1 MCHRHRNRGG
11 GSHDG
16 NPVELADG
24 GFSGDD
30 DGTYVTAKT
39 YCVDWYP
46 NRKPYRPLGMTA
58 MAHGG
63 SAVAHGGARPR
74 SGRTGPAWKV
84 ASSLER
90 LRELG
95 KTRRGIGVEEGCG
108 GALATVSAKS
118 GEAQPWRAVVEW
130 SQRPYPSS
138 NGPVKWRRRSRGT
151 LRSYGEDV
159 ARVSAAGRELGDG
172 KAPRQRWRSG

>member
-118 GEAQPWRAVVEW
+118 GEAQPWRAVVENGTAPLP
-130 SQRPYPSS
+130 RP
-138 NGPVKWRRRSRGT
+138 KWRG
-151 LRSYGEDV
+151 
-159 ARVSAAGRELGDG
+159 
-172 KAPRQRWRSG
+172 

>member
-1 MCHRHRNRGG
+1 M
-11 GSHDG
+11 
-16 NPVELADG
+16 ELADG

-30 DGTYVTAKT
+30 DGSYVTAKT

-46 NRKPYRPLGMTA
+46 NRKPYRPLGKTA

-118 GEAQPWRAVVEW
+118 GEAQPWRRWRKTAL
-130 SQRPYPSS
+130 RPYRDP
-138 NGPVKWRRRSRGT
+138 NGAANRWRR
-151 LRSYGEDV
+151 
-159 ARVSAAGRELGDG
+159 
-172 KAPRQRWRSG
+172 